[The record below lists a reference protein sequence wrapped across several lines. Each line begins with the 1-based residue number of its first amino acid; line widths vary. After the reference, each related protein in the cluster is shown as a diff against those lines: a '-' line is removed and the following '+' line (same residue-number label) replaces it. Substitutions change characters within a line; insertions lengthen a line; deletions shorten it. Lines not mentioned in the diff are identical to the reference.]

1 MVRIGHFYFGWT
13 SKENQIDFS
22 GCRVILRSLFFE
34 EIMVTGAFGKR
45 DLMCLM
51 QGLHGAAA
59 VGKDES
65 ESATF
70 PKGRGR
76 LASRLVLT

>member
-1 MVRIGHFYFGWT
+1 
-13 SKENQIDFS
+13 
-22 GCRVILRSLFFE
+22 
-34 EIMVTGAFGKR
+34 MVTGAFGKR
-45 DLMCLM
+45 DLRYFA

-70 PKGRGR
+70 PKGMGR

>member
-1 MVRIGHFYFGWT
+1 MVRKIFVVARRIG
-13 SKENQIDFS
+13 SII
-22 GCRVILRSLFFE
+22 RVLFFE
-34 EIMVTGAFGKR
+34 ETLVTGAFGKR
-45 DLMCLM
+45 DLPDLW

-70 PKGRGR
+70 PEGMGR